1 MRSIDTQTQ
10 QHLDTVDALITARV
24 APNAL
29 PIANE
34 ALQSDAIAVPRHVV
48 ATVLIGIAHLGT
60 ADTPRAHHAAAAL
73 ELIRAGAAMHRRLI
87 EPPHDNHTTPTLLH
101 GPTLML
107 GDYFYALAAS
117 EMAEA
122 PHAQIIAGFSTC
134 VMQLAEAFL
143 VTIPLDTPDI
153 VAAAYAQID
162 DVESVILQHAIKA
175 GAVCGSIDE
184 QSLPTYHLAQALAHY
199 HALARHIHEA
209 QHEPLRSFGR
219 NALILPLAYALAH
232 NRTHTTH
239 LINNHASAELIEY
252 LAQTGVIS
260 ACQAHLNRARQQARL
275 LIDTLQPG
283 IGRDMLVT
291 LL

>member
-1 MRSIDTQTQ
+1 MRSMDTQTQ
-10 QHLDTVDALITARV
+10 QHLDTIDALITARV

-29 PIANE
+29 PIATE
-34 ALQSDAIAVPRHVV
+34 ALQSDAISIPRHVA
-48 ATVLIGIAHLGT
+48 ATVLIGIAHLGMI
-60 ADTPRAHHAAAAL
+60 DVPRIHHAAAAL

-122 PHAQIIAGFSTC
+122 PHTQIITGFSTC

-162 DVESVILQHAIKA
+162 DVESVVLNHAIQA
-175 GAVCGSIDE
+175 GAVCGNIDA
-184 QSLPTYHLAQALAHY
+184 QMLPTQHLAQALAQY
-199 HALARHIHEA
+199 YALDRHIHEA

-219 NALILPLAYALAH
+219 NSLILPLAYALAH
-232 NRTHTTH
+232 DRTRTTQ
-239 LINNHASAELIEY
+239 LITNHESAELINY
-252 LAQTGVIS
+252 LAQSGVIDT
-260 ACQAHLNRARQQARL
+260 CQTHLENARQRVHT
-275 LIDTLQPG
+275 LINALPANV
-283 IGRDMLVT
+283 GRDMLVT

>member
-1 MRSIDTQTQ
+1 MRSIDTQIK
-10 QHLDTVDALITARV
+10 QHLDAIDALITARV

-29 PIANE
+29 QIANE
-34 ALQSDAIAVPRHVV
+34 ALQSDAIAIPRHVA
-48 ATVLIGIAHLGT
+48 ATVLIGIAHSGS
-60 ADTPRAHHAAAAL
+60 ADMPRTHHAAAAL

-87 EPPHDNHTTPTLLH
+87 ESPYDNHTTPTLLH

-143 VTIPLDTPDI
+143 ITIPLDTSAI
-153 VAAAYAQID
+153 VTAAYAQIN
-162 DVESVILQHAIKA
+162 DVESVVLQHAISA
-175 GAVCGSIDE
+175 GAVCGTIDE
-184 QSLPTYHLAQALAHY
+184 QSLPTRQLAQALANY
-199 HALARHIHEA
+199 HALARHIYEA

-219 NALILPLAYALAH
+219 NALILPLAYALEHDRA
-232 NRTHTTH
+232 HTTH
-239 LINNHASAELIEY
+239 LITNHDSAALIDH
-252 LAQTGVIS
+252 LAQSGILAT
-260 ACQAHLNRARQQARL
+260 CQAQLVHARQQAHS
-275 LIDTLQPG
+275 LIETLQPG
-283 IGRDMLVT
+283 VGRDMLES

>member
-1 MRSIDTQTQ
+1 MRSIEKHMQP
-10 QHLDTVDALITARV
+10 HLDAIDALITARV

-34 ALQSDAIAVPRHVV
+34 ALQSDAIAIPRHVV
-48 ATVLIGIAHLGT
+48 ATVLVGIAHTGV
-60 ADTPRAHHAAAAL
+60 ADMPRTHHAAAAL

-122 PHAQIIAGFSTC
+122 PHAHIIAGFSTC

-143 VTIPLDTPDI
+143 VTIPLNTSDI

-162 DVESVILQHAIKA
+162 DVESVVLQHAIKA
-175 GAVCGSIDE
+175 GAVCGNVDE
-184 QSLPTYHLAQALAHY
+184 QSLPNQQLAHVLARY
-199 HALARHIHEA
+199 HALTRHIHEA

-239 LINNHASAELIEY
+239 LITNHDSAGLIDY
-252 LAQTGVIS
+252 LAQNDIVAT
-260 ACQAHLNRARQQARL
+260 CQTHLNHVRQQAQSM
-275 LIDTLQPG
+275 IETLQPSV
-283 IGRDMLVT
+283 GRDMLAT

>member
-1 MRSIDTQTQ
+1 MRPIDTQKTV
-10 QHLDTVDALITARV
+10 HLDTIDALITARV

-34 ALQSDAIAVPRHVV
+34 ALQSDAIAIPRRVT
-48 ATVLIGIAHLGT
+48 ATVLIGIAHVGT
-60 ADTPRAHHAAAAL
+60 ADMPRTHHAAAAL

-122 PHAQIIAGFSTC
+122 PHAHIITGFSTC

-143 VTIPLDTPDI
+143 ITIPLDASDV

-162 DVESVILQHAIKA
+162 DVESVVLHHAIKA
-175 GAVCGSIDE
+175 GAVCGNLDE
-184 QSLPTYHLAQALAHY
+184 STIPVHCLAQSLAHY
-199 HALARHIHEA
+199 YALMRHIYEA
-209 QHEPLRSFGR
+209 QHEPLRSFER
-219 NALILPLAYALAH
+219 NSLILPLAYALAH
-232 NRTHTTH
+232 DRAHTTQ
-239 LINNHASAELIEY
+239 LITNHASADLTQYLTDAGIIATCQTHLNQVHQRTQSLIE
-252 LAQTGVIS
+252 
-260 ACQAHLNRARQQARL
+260 
-275 LIDTLQPG
+275 TLPAG
-283 IGRDMLVT
+283 TGRDMLAS

>member
-1 MRSIDTQTQ
+1 MRSIDTQTK
-10 QHLDTVDALITARV
+10 QHLDTIDALITARV

-34 ALQSDAIAVPRHVV
+34 ALQSDAIAIPRHVA
-48 ATVLIGIAHLGT
+48 ATVLIGTAHLGT
-60 ADTPRAHHAAAAL
+60 VDVPRTHHAAAAL

-122 PHAQIIAGFSTC
+122 PHAHIIAGFSTC

-143 VTIPLDTPDI
+143 VTIPLDTTDI

-162 DVESVILQHAIKA
+162 DVESVVLQHAIKA
-175 GAVCGSIDE
+175 GAACGTIDE
-184 QSLPTYHLAQALAHY
+184 QSLPTRQLAQALANY
-199 HALARHIHEA
+199 HALARHIYEA

-232 NRTHTTH
+232 DRAHTTH
-239 LINNHASAELIEY
+239 LITTHDSAALIDY
-252 LAQTGVIS
+252 LAQSGVI
-260 ACQAHLNRARQQARL
+260 ARCQTHLDHARQHAQSL
-275 LIDTLQPG
+275 LATLQPG
-283 IGRDMLVT
+283 VGRDMLES

>member
-1 MRSIDTQTQ
+1 MRSTDKHTQP
-10 QHLDTVDALITARV
+10 HLDAIDALITARV

-34 ALQSDAIAVPRHVV
+34 ALQSDAIALPRHVV
-48 ATVLIGIAHLGT
+48 ANVLVGVAHLGT
-60 ADTPRAHHAAAAL
+60 ADMPRTHHAAAAL

-122 PHAQIIAGFSTC
+122 PHAKIIAGFSTC
-134 VMQLAEAFL
+134 VIQLAEAFL
-143 VTIPLDTPDI
+143 VTIPLDAPNI

-162 DVESVILQHAIKA
+162 DVESVVLQHAIKA
-175 GAVCGSIDE
+175 GAVCGTIDE
-184 QSLPTYHLAQALAHY
+184 QSLPTHQLAQALARY

-209 QHEPLRSFGR
+209 QYEPLRSFGR

-232 NRTHTTH
+232 DRTHTAH
-239 LINNHASAELIEY
+239 LIHNHASAELIEY
-252 LAQTGVIS
+252 LAQTGII
-260 ACQAHLNRARQQARL
+260 ATCQTHLDQARQQAL
-275 LIDTLQPG
+275 SLIATLKPG
-283 IGRDMLVT
+283 IGRDMLAT
-291 LL
+291 SL

>member
-1 MRSIDTQTQ
+1 MRSIDTQTK
-10 QHLDTVDALITARV
+10 QHLDTIDALITARV

-34 ALQSDAIAVPRHVV
+34 ALQSDAIAIPRHVA
-48 ATVLIGIAHLGT
+48 ATVLIGVAHLGT
-60 ADTPRAHHAAAAL
+60 PDTPRTHHAAAAL

-122 PHAQIIAGFSTC
+122 PHAKIIAGFSTC

-162 DVESVILQHAIKA
+162 DVESIVLQHAIKA
-175 GAVCGSIDE
+175 GAVCGTIDE
-184 QSLPTYHLAQALAHY
+184 QSLPIHQLAQALAHY

-219 NALILPLAYALAH
+219 NSLILPLAYSLEHDRAQ
-232 NRTHTTH
+232 TTQR
-239 LINNHASAELIEY
+239 ISNHANTELIEY
-252 LAQTGVIS
+252 LAHTGVI
-260 ACQAHLNRARQQARL
+260 ATCQTHLEQARQRAQSIIA
-275 LIDTLQPG
+275 TLQPG
-283 IGRDMLVT
+283 IGRDMLDT

>member
-1 MRSIDTQTQ
+1 MRSTEKHIQP
-10 QHLDTVDALITARV
+10 HLDAIDALITARV

-34 ALQSDAIAVPRHVV
+34 ALQSDAIAVPRHVA
-48 ATVLIGIAHLGT
+48 ATVLVGIAHLGT
-60 ADTPRAHHAAAAL
+60 ADMPRTHHAAAAL

-122 PHAQIIAGFSTC
+122 PHADIIAGFSTC

-143 VTIPLDTPDI
+143 VTIPLDTLDI

-162 DVESVILQHAIKA
+162 DVESVILHHAIKA
-175 GAVCGSIDE
+175 GAVCGNLDAQTL
-184 QSLPTYHLAQALAHY
+184 QSQHLAQSIAHY
-199 HALARHIHEA
+199 HALSRHIHEA

-219 NALILPLAYALAH
+219 NSLIMPLAYALAH
-232 NRTHTTH
+232 DRTHTTQ
-239 LINNHASAELIEY
+239 LITNNASAELTDY
-252 LAQTGVIS
+252 LTQAGIIAICHTQREQVRQRAQSV
-260 ACQAHLNRARQQARL
+260 L
-275 LIDTLQPG
+275 DTLQPG
-283 IGRDMLVT
+283 IGRDMLIT

>member
-1 MRSIDTQTQ
+1 MHSTDKHMQP
-10 QHLDTVDALITARV
+10 HLDAIDALITARV

-34 ALQSDAIAVPRHVV
+34 ALQSDAIAIPRHVA
-48 ATVLIGIAHLGT
+48 ATMLVGVAHLGG
-60 ADTPRAHHAAAAL
+60 ADMPRTHHAAAAL

-122 PHAQIIAGFSTC
+122 PHADIIAGFSTC

-153 VAAAYAQID
+153 VAAAYGQID
-162 DVESVILQHAIKA
+162 DVESVVLQHAIKA
-175 GAVCGSIDE
+175 GAVCGNFDSQI
-184 QSLPTYHLAQALAHY
+184 LPIRQIAHAVAHY
-199 HALARHIHEA
+199 HALTRHIHEA

-219 NALILPLAYALAH
+219 NSLILPLAYALAH
-232 NRTHTTH
+232 NRAHVTNLMT
-239 LINNHASAELIEY
+239 NHASAELTDY
-252 LAQTGVIS
+252 LTQTGIFDT
-260 ACQAHLNRARQQARL
+260 CQAQLEQARQRAKSVL
-275 LIDTLQPG
+275 DTLQPG
-283 IGRDMLVT
+283 IGRDMLST